1 MGYDPFYL
9 LHDRRFQHLNPY
21 YRAQFEPDIFDS
33 AAEFAGEALPVEALY
48 DSYRVG
54 KDLFNRKSVDK
65 SQYDVWKP
73 TEMIGQKRRRF
84 AGGAHVAGESNHPRN
99 NVVGRGVVTVGDYPK
114 LLRGRS
120 TKYHHGGRNS
130 MKKHLFS
137 SYVSRFQS
145 IGEYTALNR
154 SLLLNRET
162 DGEGILLPMY
172 CFNLSGLA
180 HNRRWTGGVNLDRY
194 DKIPLYRLRKNGVL
208 APGTQQYAWTSVP
221 GTNDD
226 QDRDMSRMICE
237 NRTDPPGFIHYYKNV
252 WNNIQMLLSC
262 ARSCDCRIHIAL
274 VKFKKDV
281 GPLRAYWDVDN
292 GISSNYDDA
301 VSVSSYER
309 NRIDG
314 TWESFWARRIVHPL
328 SSYTPDNKTKLWTVL
343 KSDTIICNR
352 NDKSSDNVGNYQVI
366 KKYFVTDGRC
376 LNALTGSQS
385 DDTVAT
391 NAGGVDP
398 AAKNGPVGSGVVN
411 AKPGG
416 YNKIYGYTDAILYDD
431 YEKDMWLMVW
441 ADMLPTD
448 IPSSADSKCS
458 FDLKV
463 RQKFEFVRG
472 DPDTV

>member
-33 AAEFAGEALPVEALY
+33 AAEFAGEALPVEAVY
-48 DSYRVG
+48 DSYRLG

-84 AGGAHVAGESNHPRN
+84 AGGAHVAGENNHPRN
-99 NVVGRGVVTVGDYPK
+99 NVIGRGVVSIGDYPK
-114 LLRGRS
+114 LLRGRK

-137 SYVSRFQS
+137 NYVSRFQS
-145 IGEYTALNR
+145 VNNYENANR
-154 SLLLNRET
+154 SLLLVKEPS
-162 DGEGILLPMY
+162 DEALKLPMY
-172 CFNLSGLA
+172 CYNLSGLC
-180 HNRRWTGGVNLDRY
+180 HNRKFNADVNFDRY
-194 DKIPLYRLRKNGVL
+194 DKIPLYRLQKDGVL
-208 APGTQQYAWTSVP
+208 APGTQQYTWVSVP
-221 GTNDD
+221 GTNDNM
-226 QDRDMSRMICE
+226 DRDLSRTICE

-252 WNNIQMLLSC
+252 WNNIQMLVGCSQL
-262 ARSCDCRIHIAL
+262 CDCRIHIAI
-274 VKFKKDV
+274 VKFRRNV
-281 GPLRAYWDVDN
+281 GPRRAYWDVD
-292 GISSNYDDA
+292 SNSA
-301 VSVSSYER
+301 VNFDPLLDVSSFER
-309 NRIDG
+309 NKIDG
-314 TWESFWARRIVHPL
+314 TWESFWAHRIVHPL
-328 SSYTPDNKTKLWTVL
+328 SSYTPDNKTSLFTVL

-352 NDKSSDNVGNYQVI
+352 DNIQPTGIGPYQVL

-376 LNALTGSQS
+376 LNAMTGSQS

-391 NAGGVDP
+391 TAFTDP
-398 AAKNGPVGSGVVN
+398 SSKQGPVGSGTVA

-416 YNKIYGYTDAILYDD
+416 YNKIYGNTDCILYDN
-431 YEKDMWLMVW
+431 YEKDMWLLVW
-441 ADMLPTD
+441 ADMLPTGTPGAGGA
-448 IPSSADSKCS
+448 ICS

-472 DPDTV
+472 DPDTA